1 MKIRLSLFCIAL
13 AIIAC
18 NTAGAQIMQ
27 SMHNG
32 ASAQSAYQPV
42 QGDLLG
48 PTTSGIPGR
57 LWFETN
63 LADQGLGWSGTYFT
77 IGGKTRLFEDR
88 FDGRWLLESQIHY
101 NVSEGGG
108 AFANIGVERVFS
120 IPAAQADVSFG
131 LWYDYSGDR
140 KEDFSHTFHQ
150 VGISGKI
157 KKEKWDLLVNGYF
170 PTGVQDYSYGDPL
183 GIDCFVG
190 NEIVIIPGIDSAL
203 SGFDVTLRT
212 RPKQL
217 AGVNGFLDIGGYSY
231 NSDLI
236 NSFGGGK
243 VRLGFQGTRGMMVN
257 LEVNQDDRFNTTG
270 VVGLGWVFG
279 ANAGGRGS
287 EYAGLGRDLETS
299 VRNDHIVVF
308 NQDVVLAMDPTT
320 GAAYNVIHVDNN
332 ADASVE
338 NGTAERPYST
348 LLLAQNLSAAG
359 DVILVNSGDG
369 TDRNMDAG
377 VQLQDNQRLWGNGQA
392 ILIPIQNGQFFEL
405 CTNPLG
411 VTPTISNAG
420 GFAVVT
426 LANNNDVAGINI
438 DATGAQFGVFGN
450 GQGTSVR
457 DNTISGADSH
467 GIFLSG
473 VTGDVNIARNLLD
486 NNDGSGL
493 FIRNALDTNQNIT
506 IEENVASN
514 NFLDGIQ
521 MRNYDPASLTILS
534 NSTDN
539 NLRSGLHLENYANT
553 TGAGFTIQSHTS
565 TGNASHG
572 VHLNQ
577 GLGSFTLLDSN
588 ITENNGAGLLLENWQ
603 TANPDVINIATTE
616 GGTSTISNN
625 GAFANIQIFMNNG
638 GDNAMVNIANQTLSG
653 GVRGVAARIEGVDG
667 VGARTTLGIN
677 IASNNEI
684 DRNVNDGINLS
695 AVNSGLIQA
704 MIGDPDSALPMTLLD
719 NAVGGGNGISLV
731 AQGING
737 QPQGEIQAS
746 IQNMDINNAIS
757 RIIVPGGTDI
767 IVPTTGIL
775 VDSSGNALVGIDIAD
790 VTIGAPGAAGDR
802 TTQRGIAMDFSNN
815 GSELIN
821 RVGID
826 DVTIFSNTAI
836 TLDTGFD
843 TYTDLTVENSTLRS
857 NGPQSVGGR
866 ADNTPFVGGPT
877 VGIDI
882 NAQGRGSFTGQFNA
896 QLPNLP
902 LEYGLFTQV
911 SDGDLDN
918 LTKVTLENN
927 SIRDFVLNGVDIS
940 AQGDAQMLV
949 EVTGNDISNNGAGGS
964 NHPADNPAFPL
975 NGTANVDELFYL
987 DGLNIDA
994 LDDSTISTN
1003 IVSNFF
1009 VDNFERGVSLNTFN
1023 SATINAFMDNNTFF
1037 GNDRGSEDYTLPRLG
1052 TGIFEGPRTAL
1063 NTAGEFAMEAI
1074 NNEEFYIRDYESRIF
1089 VNGNGDP
1096 ALLSGADLPAD
1107 TPGIFFPI
1115 NTGNSIFGFPVA
1127 LGTADLN
1134 LSMTSNALQLP
1145 TPDFQNFAVLPG
1157 NFTLGL
1163 DGLTN
1168 GFTGPFFN
1176 VSDTGFG
1183 AAIVLIGNEEAFF
1196 TGQGF

>member
-18 NTAGAQIMQ
+18 NIADAQIMQ
-27 SMHNG
+27 SMHDG
-32 ASAQSAYQPV
+32 ASAQSVYQPV
-42 QGDLLG
+42 QGDLLS
-48 PTTSGIPGR
+48 PTTTGIPGR

-120 IPAAQADVSFG
+120 IPAAEADVSFG
-131 LWYDYSGDR
+131 LWYDYNGDR
-140 KEDFSHTFHQ
+140 KADFSHTFHQ

-157 KKEKWDLLVNGYF
+157 KKEKWDLLVNGYL

-183 GIDCFVG
+183 GLDCFVG

-217 AGVNGFLDIGGYSY
+217 AGVNGFLDIGGYGY

-236 NSFGGGK
+236 DSFGGGK
-243 VRLGFQGTRGMMVN
+243 IRLGFQGTRGMMVN

-279 ANAGGRGS
+279 QNAGGRGS

-320 GAAYNVIHVDNN
+320 GAPYNVIHVDNN
-332 ADASVE
+332 GDPAFED
-338 NGTAERPYST
+338 GTAERPYTT
-348 LLLAQNLSAAG
+348 LLAAQNLSAEG
-359 DVILVNSGDG
+359 DVILINSGDG

-377 VQLQDNQRLWGNGQA
+377 IQLQNNQRLWGNGQA
-392 ILIPIQNGQFFEL
+392 ILIPIQNGEFFEL

-411 VTPTISNAG
+411 VTPTISNDG

-426 LANNNDVAGINI
+426 LADNNDVAGINI
-438 DATGAQFGVFGN
+438 DATGAEFGVFGN

-457 DNTISGADSH
+457 DNTISGANSH

-473 VTGDVNIARNLLD
+473 VTGDVNIARNLL
-486 NNDGSGL
+486 NTNGGSGM
-493 FIRNALDTNQNIT
+493 FIRNALDTTQNIL
-506 IEENVASN
+506 IEENIASGN
-514 NFLDGIQ
+514 SLDGIQ
-521 MRNYDPASLTILS
+521 MRNYDPASLMILS
-534 NSTDN
+534 NTTDD

-553 TGAGFTIQSHTS
+553 TGAGITIQNQTS
-565 TGNASHG
+565 SGNASHG
-572 VHLNQ
+572 VHMNQ
-577 GLGSFTLLDSN
+577 GLGSFTLIDSN
-588 ITENNGAGLLLENWQ
+588 ITGNNGAGLLLEDWQ
-603 TANPDVINIATTE
+603 TADPDFVNIATTDE
-616 GGTSTISNN
+616 GTSTISNN
-625 GAFANIQIFMNNG
+625 GAFANIQIFMDNG
-638 GDNAMVNIANQTLSG
+638 GERAQVNIADQTLSG

-677 IASNNEI
+677 IASTNEI
-684 DRNVNDGINLS
+684 DGNVNDGINLS

-704 MIGDPDSALPMTLLD
+704 TIGDEDSALPMTILD
-719 NAVGGGNGISLV
+719 NAIGGGNGISLV

-746 IQNMDINNAIS
+746 IKNVEINNAIS
-757 RIIVPGGTDI
+757 RIIVPGGADV
-767 IVPTTGIL
+767 IVPTTGISI
-775 VDSSGNALVGIDIAD
+775 DSSGNALVGVDIKD
-790 VTIGAPGAAGDR
+790 VSIGAPGTAGDR
-802 TTQRGIAMDFSNN
+802 STQRGIAMDFSNN

-821 RVGID
+821 QVAID

-836 TLDTGFD
+836 ELNTGFD
-843 TYTDLTVENSTLRS
+843 TYTNLLVENSTLRS

-882 NAQGRGSFTGQFNA
+882 NAQGRGVFTGQLNA

-902 LEYGLFTQV
+902 IEYGLFTQV

-949 EVTGNDISNNGAGGS
+949 DATGNDISNNGAGGS
-964 NHPADNPAFPL
+964 NHPNDNPAFPL
-975 NGTANVDELFYL
+975 NDTANVDELFYY

-994 LDDSTISTN
+994 FDDATISTN

-1009 VDNFERGVSLNTFN
+1009 VDNFERGVSLNTYN

-1037 GNDRGSEDYTLPRLG
+1037 GNDRGSEDFTLPRLG
-1052 TGIFEGPRTAL
+1052 TGVFEGPRTAPP
-1063 NTAGEFAMEAI
+1063 
-1074 NNEEFYIRDYESRIF
+1074 EEFR
-1089 VNGNGDP
+1089 
-1096 ALLSGADLPAD
+1096 
-1107 TPGIFFPI
+1107 
-1115 NTGNSIFGFPVA
+1115 
-1127 LGTADLN
+1127 
-1134 LSMTSNALQLP
+1134 
-1145 TPDFQNFAVLPG
+1145 
-1157 NFTLGL
+1157 
-1163 DGLTN
+1163 
-1168 GFTGPFFN
+1168 
-1176 VSDTGFG
+1176 
-1183 AAIVLIGNEEAFF
+1183 
-1196 TGQGF
+1196 

>member
-18 NTAGAQIMQ
+18 NLADAQIMQ
-27 SMHNG
+27 SMHDG
-32 ASAQSAYQPV
+32 ASAQSVYQPV
-42 QGDLLG
+42 QGDLLN
-48 PTTSGIPGR
+48 PTTKGIPGR

-101 NVSEGGG
+101 NISEGGG

-120 IPAAQADVSFG
+120 IPAAEADVSFG
-131 LWYDYSGDR
+131 VWYDYNGDR
-140 KEDFSHTFHQ
+140 KADFSHTFHQ

-157 KKEKWDLLVNGYF
+157 KKEKWDLLVNGYL
-170 PTGVQDYSYGDPL
+170 PTGVQDYSYGDL
-183 GIDCFVG
+183 SGLNNFVG

-217 AGVNGFLDIGGYSY
+217 ADVNGFLDVGGYGY
-231 NSDLI
+231 NSDFI
-236 NSFGGGK
+236 DSFGGGK
-243 VRLGFQGTRGMMVN
+243 IRLGFQGTRGMMVN

-279 ANAGGRGS
+279 QNAGGRGS
-287 EYAGLGRDLETS
+287 EYVGLGRDLETS
-299 VRNDHIVVF
+299 VRNDHMVVF
-308 NQDVVLAMDPTT
+308 NRDVVLAIDPST
-320 GAAYNVIHVDNN
+320 GAPYNVIHVDNN
-332 ADASVE
+332 AAAASGD
-338 NGTAERPYST
+338 GTAENPYST
-348 LLLAQNLSAAG
+348 LIAAQNLSTEG
-359 DVILVNSGDG
+359 DVILINSGDG

-377 VQLQDNQRLWGNGQA
+377 IQLQNNQRLWGNGQA
-392 ILIPIQNGQFFEL
+392 ILIPIQNGEFFQL
-405 CTNPLG
+405 STDPLG

-426 LANNNDVAGINI
+426 LADNNDIAGVDI
-438 DATGAQFGVFGN
+438 DAADAQFGVFGN
-450 GQGTSVR
+450 GQGTSIR
-457 DNTISGADSH
+457 DNSIFGADSH
-467 GIFLSG
+467 GVFLSG
-473 VTGDVNIARNLLD
+473 VTGDVNIANNLLD
-486 NNDGSGL
+486 NNEGSGL
-493 FIRNALDTNQNIT
+493 FIRNALDTTQNIV

-521 MRNYDPASLTILS
+521 MRNYDPASLTIL
-534 NSTDN
+534 NNTAED

-553 TGAGFTIQSHTS
+553 TGAGIEIQNQTS

-572 VHLNQ
+572 VHMNQ
-577 GLGSFTLLDSN
+577 GLGSFTLLDSE
-588 ITENNGAGLLLENWQ
+588 ITGNNGAGLLLENWQ
-603 TANPDVINIATTE
+603 TADPDFVNIATTE
-616 GGTSTISNN
+616 EGTSTISNN

-638 GDNAMVNIANQTLSG
+638 GERAQVNIANQTLSG
-653 GVRGVAARIEGVDG
+653 GVRGVAARIQGVDG

-677 IASNNEI
+677 IASTNEI
-684 DRNVNDGINLS
+684 DGNVNDGINLS

-704 MIGDPDSALPMTLLD
+704 TIGDEDSALPMTILD
-719 NAVGGGNGISLV
+719 NAIGGGNAISLV

-746 IQNMDINNAIS
+746 IRNVEINNAIS
-757 RIIVPGGTDI
+757 RIIVPGGNDV
-767 IVPTTGIL
+767 IVPTTGIS

-836 TLDTGFD
+836 TLNTGFD
-843 TYTDLTVENSTLRS
+843 TYSDLTVENSTLRS

-882 NAQGRGSFTGQFNA
+882 NAQGRGVFTGQFNA

-949 EVTGNDISNNGAGGS
+949 QATGNDISNNGAGGS
-964 NHPADNPAFPL
+964 NHPADNPAFPD
-975 NGTANVDELFYL
+975 NGTANVDQLFYY

-994 LDDSTISTN
+994 FDDSTISTN

-1009 VDNFERGVSLNTFN
+1009 VDNFERGLSLNTFN

-1052 TGIFEGPRTAL
+1052 TGVFEGPRTAL
-1063 NTAGEFAMEAI
+1063 NTAGEFAFEAI
-1074 NNEEFYIRDYESRIF
+1074 NNEEFYIREYESLIF

-1096 ALLSGADLPAD
+1096 SDLGGTELDADL
-1107 TPGIFFPI
+1107 PGIFFP
-1115 NTGNSIFGFPVA
+1115 GNVGVDIFGFPVA
-1127 LGTADLN
+1127 FGTADLN

-1145 TPDFQNFAVLPG
+1145 IPDFQDFAVPPG
-1157 NFTLGL
+1157 DFTLGL

-1168 GFTGPFFN
+1168 GFTGPFPG
-1176 VSDTGFG
+1176 VSGTGFG
-1183 AAIVLIGNEEAFF
+1183 STIVLIGNEEAFF
-1196 TGQGF
+1196 SGQGF

>member
-18 NTAGAQIMQ
+18 NLADAQIMQ
-27 SMHNG
+27 SMHDG
-32 ASAQSAYQPV
+32 ASAQSVYQPV
-42 QGDLLG
+42 QRDLLN
-48 PTTSGIPGR
+48 PTTSGMPGR

-101 NVSEGGG
+101 NISEGGG

-120 IPAAQADVSFG
+120 IPAAEADVSFG
-131 LWYDYSGDR
+131 VWYDYNGDR
-140 KEDFSHTFHQ
+140 KADFSHTFHQ

-157 KKEKWDLLVNGYF
+157 KKEKWDLLVNGYL

-183 GIDCFVG
+183 GLNNFVG
-190 NEIVIIPGIDSAL
+190 NEIVIVPGIDSAL

-217 AGVNGFLDIGGYSY
+217 ADVNGYLDVGGYGY

-236 NSFGGGK
+236 DSFGGGK
-243 VRLGFQGTRGMMVN
+243 IRLGFQGARGMMVN

-279 ANAGGRGS
+279 QNAGGRGS
-287 EYAGLGRDLETS
+287 EYIGLGRDLETS
-299 VRNDHIVVF
+299 VRNDHMVVF
-308 NQDVVLAMDPTT
+308 NRDVVLAIDPTT
-320 GAAYNVIHVDNN
+320 GAPYNVIHVDNT
-332 ADASVE
+332 ADAAFE
-338 NGTAERPYST
+338 NGTAETPYTT
-348 LLLAQNLSAAG
+348 LLAAQNLSAEG

-377 VQLQDNQRLWGNGQA
+377 IQLQDNQRLWGNGQA
-392 ILIPIQNGQFFEL
+392 ILIPIQNGEFFQL
-405 CTNPLG
+405 STDPLG

-426 LANNNDVAGINI
+426 LANNNDVAGVDI
-438 DATGAQFGVFGN
+438 DAAGAQFGVFGN
-450 GQGTSVR
+450 GQGTSIR
-457 DNTISGADSH
+457 DNSIFGAGSH
-467 GIFLSG
+467 GVFLSG
-473 VTGDVNIARNLLD
+473 VTGDVNIANNLLD

-493 FIRNALDTNQNIT
+493 FIRNALDTTQNIV

-521 MRNYDPASLTILS
+521 MRNYDPASLTIL
-534 NSTDN
+534 NNTAED

-553 TGAGFTIQSHTS
+553 TGAGIEIQNQTS

-572 VHLNQ
+572 VHMRQ
-577 GLGSFTLLDSN
+577 GLGSLTLLDSN
-588 ITENNGAGLLLENWQ
+588 ITGNNGAGLLLENWQ
-603 TANPDVINIATTE
+603 TADPDFINIATTE
-616 GGTSTISNN
+616 EGTSTISNN

-638 GDNAMVNIANQTLSG
+638 GERAQVNIANQTLSG
-653 GVRGVAARIEGVDG
+653 GVRGVAASIQGIDG

-677 IASNNEI
+677 IASTNEI
-684 DRNVNDGINLS
+684 DGNVNDGISLT
-695 AVNSGLIQA
+695 AANSGLIEA
-704 MIGDPDSALPMTLLD
+704 TIGDEDSALPMTILD
-719 NAVGGGNGISLV
+719 NAIGGGNAISLI
-731 AQGING
+731 AQGNNG

-746 IQNMDINNAIS
+746 IRNVDINNAIS
-757 RIIVPGGTDI
+757 RIIVPGGDDI
-767 IVPTTGIL
+767 IVPTTGIS
-775 VDSSGNALVGIDIAD
+775 VDSSGNGLVGIDITD

-802 TTQRGIAMDFSNN
+802 TTQRGIVMDFSNN

-826 DVTIFSNTAI
+826 DVSIFSNTAI
-836 TLDTGFD
+836 ELNTGFD
-843 TYTDLTVENSTLRS
+843 TYTDLVVENSTLRS

-866 ADNTPFVGGPT
+866 ADNTPFVGGST

-882 NAQGRGSFTGQFNA
+882 NAQGRGVFTGQLNA
-896 QLPNLP
+896 QLPNMP
-902 LEYGLFTQV
+902 EEYGLFTQV

-949 EVTGNDISNNGAGGS
+949 EATGNDISNNGAGGS
-964 NHPADNPAFPL
+964 NHPEDNPAFPD
-975 NGTANVDELFYL
+975 NGAANVDQLFYY

-994 LDDSTISTN
+994 FDDSTISTN

-1009 VDNFERGVSLNTFN
+1009 VDNFERGVSLNTYN
-1023 SATINAFMDNNTFF
+1023 SATINAFMDDNTFF

-1052 TGIFEGPRTAL
+1052 TGVFEGPRTGL
-1063 NTAGEFAMEAI
+1063 NTAGEFALEAI
-1074 NNEEFYIRDYESRIF
+1074 NNEEFYIRPYETQIF

-1096 ALLSGADLPAD
+1096 SDLGGTELEADLP
-1107 TPGIFFPI
+1107 GIFYPG
-1115 NTGNSIFGFPVA
+1115 NTGNDIFGFPVA
-1127 LGTADLN
+1127 FGTAELN

-1145 TPDFQNFAVLPG
+1145 IPDFQNFAVPPG
-1157 NFTLGL
+1157 EFTLGL

-1168 GFTGPFFN
+1168 GFTGPFFG

-1183 AAIVLIGNEEAFF
+1183 STIVLIGNEEAFF
-1196 TGQGF
+1196 NGQGF